1 MRKLIVMLAALAGCA
16 TTFAADEKTDVTAS
30 YLKNASF
37 ENDNI
42 AALQQKTES
51 ADGLRGYIVSSPT
64 GWTVNNGA
72 NAVSLIVTKDCF
84 TDNNF
89 GKVTTLAGGAQAY
102 YLRQGWS
109 GGTTTVRQT
118 LTALPKGKYQLMAN
132 VRSAYANSATSTL
145 NFVAGKDAEDS
156 EPMGTRVVSADV
168 KLGVP
173 TVTKFDVFSLNGQKI
188 ASFVAHSLAE
198 ASKIWQ
204 SGSVKGALKTE
215 GVCLIRSRSTGTV
228 AKVRALR

>member
-1 MRKLIVMLAALAGCA
+1 MLAALAGCA

-89 GKVTTLAGGAQAY
+89 GKVTTLASGAQAY

-145 NFVAGKDAEDS
+145 NFVAGKTQA
-156 EPMGTRVVSADV
+156 TVSFDQGSTACFLTMPWGEQSLSFEQADDGNV
-168 KLGVP
+168 EVG
-173 TVTKFDVFSLNGQKI
+173 FDVSWVSGGSIGSATTTWPPKRP
-188 ASFVAHSLAE
+188 LAVPRK
-198 ASKIWQ
+198 A
-204 SGSVKGALKTE
+204 
-215 GVCLIRSRSTGTV
+215 R
-228 AKVRALR
+228 